1 MESLENIKLAGLKLT
16 PQRIA
21 VYKAMMTLRHAKLEA
36 IVAHLSADGNTMT
49 LSTIYRILESFCK
62 NGLLSLVCHPETGEC
77 YYDITVKE
85 HHHVFDGAKIVDYDD
100 NELTKLVHEYIKRKK
115 PELKDIGQIQVQIT
129 INNC

>member
-100 NELTKLVHEYIKRKK
+100 NELTKLVHE
-115 PELKDIGQIQVQIT
+115 
-129 INNC
+129 